1 MSVKIPRRVFL
12 QATGAAPLFPW
23 SSLRAAK
30 KESSAPVT
38 GKERAELA
46 PFDELMTSFIA
57 EHKVPGAALAVSRQ
71 QRLLY
76 ARGFGYANV
85 EQKTPVDPD
94 MLFRIASVSKP
105 LTAVAIM
112 QLVEQG
118 KIGLDDRVLERM
130 PLAADDRIADPRWK
144 LITIRHCL
152 QHTGGWDRGK
162 SFDPIGRAST
172 IAKTLD
178 VPLPVGPREVIRYM
192 YDKPLDFDPG
202 ERFAYSN
209 LGYLI
214 LGRIIELT
222 SEIKYEKYVKEH
234 VLAPLGIKQM
244 QLGRALLKNRL
255 PNEVHYYDVKNRKK
269 HSVYPP
275 LEAEVPVQYGGE
287 NFEGYEAHGGWV
299 ASAPDLI
306 RFASA
311 FDIPDKCP
319 ILSKP
324 MIDDMW
330 KRPEGAT
337 GKNDDGTLR
346 EKYYGCG
353 WNVMPFDNRAVTT
366 WHSGL
371 ITGTSSLLVRRH
383 DGLNWAVLF
392 NTDRS
397 PDEKILSSQIDGL
410 LHKAANQVKSWPEG

>member
-1 MSVKIPRRVFL
+1 MFEIIPRRAFL
-12 QATGAAPLFPW
+12 QAVGAATLFPW
-23 SSLRAAK
+23 NFLQAA
-30 KESSAPVT
+30 ENTGPVT
-38 GKERAELA
+38 GKEQPELA
-46 PFDELMTSFIA
+46 PFDDLLTSFLA
-57 EHKVPGAALAVSRQ
+57 EHKVPGAVLAVSRN
-71 QRLLY
+71 QRLVY
-76 ARGFGYANV
+76 ARGFGYADV
-85 EQKTPVDPD
+85 EQKTPVDPE
-94 MLFRIASVSKP
+94 MLFRIASISKP

-130 PLAADDRIADPRWK
+130 PLNANDEIADPRWK

-192 YDKPLDFDPG
+192 FGKPLDFAPG

-214 LGRIIELT
+214 LGRIIELSAKT
-222 SEIKYEKYVKEH
+222 KYETYVKEQ

-244 QLGRALLKNRL
+244 QLGRALLKDRL
-255 PNEVHYYDVKNRKK
+255 PNEVRYYDVQNRKK

-299 ASAPDLI
+299 ASAPDLV
-306 RFASA
+306 RFAAA
-311 FDIPDKCP
+311 FDKRDKCP
-319 ILSKP
+319 IMSKR
-324 MIDDMW
+324 MIDEMW
-330 KRPEGAT
+330 KRPDGAP
-337 GKNDDGTLR
+337 GKNNDGTPR
-346 EKYYGCG
+346 DAFYGCG
-353 WNVMPFDNRAVTT
+353 WNVRPAQNGTVTT

-371 ITGTSSLLVRRH
+371 ITGTSTLLVRRQ

-397 PDEKILSSQIDGL
+397 PDEKILSSLIDPL

>member
-1 MSVKIPRRVFL
+1 MSVKIPRRAFL
-12 QATGAAPLFPW
+12 QATGAATLFPW
-23 SSLRAAK
+23 NSLQAA
-30 KESSAPVT
+30 ETATPVT

-57 EHKVPGAALAVSRQ
+57 ENKVPGAALAVSRG
-71 QRLLY
+71 QRLVY
-76 ARGFGYANV
+76 ARGFGYADV

-94 MLFRIASVSKP
+94 ALFRIASVSKP

-118 KIGLDDRVLERM
+118 KIGLDDRVLEHM
-130 PLAADDRIADPRWK
+130 PLAADEKIADPRWK

-178 VPLPVGPREVIRYM
+178 IPLPVGPREVIRYM
-192 YDKPLDFDPG
+192 YGKPLDFNPG

-222 SEIKYEKYVKEH
+222 SKIKYEMYVKEH

-244 QLGRALLKNRL
+244 QLGRALLKDRL
-255 PNEVHYYDVKNRKK
+255 LNEVRYYDVQNRKK
-269 HSVYPP
+269 QSIYPP
-275 LEAEVPVQYGGE
+275 LDAEVPAQYGGE

-299 ASAPDLI
+299 ASAPDLV

-311 FDIPDKCP
+311 FDKPDECP
-319 ILSKP
+319 ILSKR
-324 MIDDMW
+324 MIDEMW
-330 KRPEGAT
+330 KRPDGAP
-337 GKNDDGTLR
+337 GKNDVGTPR
-346 EKYYGCG
+346 DAYYGCG
-353 WNVMPFDNRAVTT
+353 WNVRPAKNDSVTT
-366 WHSGL
+366 WHNGL
-371 ITGTSSLLVRRH
+371 ITGTSALLVRRQ

-397 PDEKILSSQIDGL
+397 PNEKVLSSLIDGP
-410 LHKAANQVKSWPEG
+410 LHKAANQVKAWPE